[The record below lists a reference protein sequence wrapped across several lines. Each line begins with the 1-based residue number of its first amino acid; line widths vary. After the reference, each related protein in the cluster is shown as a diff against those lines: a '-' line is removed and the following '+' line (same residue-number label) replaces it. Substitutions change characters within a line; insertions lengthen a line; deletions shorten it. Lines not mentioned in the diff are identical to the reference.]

1 MQLATKDYLLP
12 LRFLLGLILAAGITL
27 SLFWG
32 MQHLI
37 GTADH
42 NFSEAS
48 RGQLLDFVR
57 LKREEIIERKKP
69 KPKKPPPVTPAPPP
83 PPTARFDEITPEIQK
98 IGISATQ
105 VETKIRL
112 GGGGFSFGAGEG
124 DYLPLVKV
132 APIYPRRAASRGIAG
147 YCIVEYTVT
156 AQGATKGVKLVADA
170 CSHSIFEK
178 PSLEAAGKF
187 KYKPRI
193 IDGQAIEVSG
203 VRNKFTYQ
211 LED

>member
-1 MQLATKDYLLP
+1 MQLATRDYLLP
-12 LRFLLGLILAAGITL
+12 LRFLLGLVFATGITL

-32 MQHLI
+32 MQYLI
-37 GTADH
+37 VATDH
-42 NFSEAS
+42 NLDDAS
-48 RGQLLDFVR
+48 KGQLLDFVR
-57 LKREEIIERKKP
+57 VKREEIVERKKP
-69 KPKKPPPVTPAPPP
+69 KPKKPPLAKPAPP

-98 IGISATQ
+98 IGISAAQ
-105 VETKIRL
+105 VETEIKFGSSGFNL
-112 GGGGFSFGAGEG
+112 GVGEG

-132 APIYPRRAASRGIAG
+132 APAYPRRAASRGIEG

-156 AQGATKGVKLVADA
+156 AQGATKGVELVADA
-170 CSHSIFEK
+170 CSNSIFEK

-203 VRNKFTYQ
+203 VRNKFTYK
-211 LED
+211 LEN